1 MVINPMGVGAYMPEK
16 TSQRKYEDWV
26 LASTHNG
33 VEYNLYGDWR
43 DNYALLCIGDY
54 RVIIIGK
61 THNIEDVI
69 KSAKEHIEGVYID
82 ANIVN

>member
-1 MVINPMGVGAYMPEK
+1 MVMYIMGVDMGMPEK
-16 TSQRKYEDWV
+16 TDHRKYEDWV
-26 LASTHNG
+26 LTSTHNG
-33 VEYNLYGDWR
+33 VQYNLYGDWR
-43 DNYALLCIGDY
+43 DNYALLCIEDY
-54 RVIIIGK
+54 RVVVIGK